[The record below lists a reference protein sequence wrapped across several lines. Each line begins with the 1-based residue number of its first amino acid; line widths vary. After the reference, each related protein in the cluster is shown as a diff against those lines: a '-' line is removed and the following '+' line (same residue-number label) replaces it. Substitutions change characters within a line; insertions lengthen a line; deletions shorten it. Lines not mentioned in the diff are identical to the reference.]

1 MRRGWVLLAILAAGV
16 WAAVYLELSPAQL
29 IPDSDGLHLAR
40 KFFAGAVT
48 PTVRSEAPAGL
59 SLWPSIIDGLRATVV
74 FAAAGMSL
82 ALLIGIVFGFLAS
95 TAWWT
100 GDVGGGRTPLSRWSR
115 RTVYPAL
122 YLFARVTTTLMRS
135 IHELLWALLFLCAFG
150 LSNFSAVIAIAL
162 PFGGTL
168 AKVFSEMID
177 EAPRGAALALRGVGA
192 SPFQVFSFGLIPRAL
207 PDMAAYSF
215 YRFECA
221 LRSSAVLGFFGYPTL
236 GYFISQSFENTYYRE
251 VWTYLYVLFLLVVV
265 VDLWSGSVRRR
276 MVVR

>member
-1 MRRGWVLLAILAAGV
+1 MLLAILAAGV
-16 WAAVYLELSPAQL
+16 WAGFYLELSPARL
-29 IPDSDGLHLAR
+29 LPDAGGLELAGR
-40 KFFAGAVT
+40 FFSGAVT
-48 PTVRSEAPAGL
+48 PTLRSEDPAGL
-59 SLWPSIIDGLRATVV
+59 PLLPRIGEGVRATVV

-82 ALLIGIVFGFLAS
+82 ALLIGICFGFFAS

-100 GDVGGGRTPLSRWSR
+100 GDLGGGRTALGRWLR

-122 YLFARVTTTLMRS
+122 YVFSRVTITLMRS

-162 PFGGTL
+162 PYGGTL

-177 EAPRGAALALRGVGA
+177 EAPRDAALALRGAGA
-192 SPFQVFSFGLIPRAL
+192 SPIQVFTFGLVPRAL
-207 PDMAAYSF
+207 PDMSAYTF

-221 LRSSAVLGFFGYPTL
+221 LRSAAVLGFFGYPTL
-236 GYFISQSFENTYYRE
+236 GHFISQSFENTYYRE
-251 VWTYLYVLFLLVVV
+251 VWTYLYALFLLVAL
-265 VDLWSGSVRRR
+265 VDWWSGSVRRR